1 MFSVPELPARLRP
14 QQERAAELRPH
25 CLPFATCNGE
35 ASHQD
40 SGMSGLAGALTR
52 QMPGYCMSWMG

>member
-14 QQERAAELRPH
+14 QQERTAELRQH
-25 CLPFATCNGE
+25 CLPFEMCNGE

-40 SGMSGLAGALTR
+40 SGMSWLACALTR
-52 QMPGYCMSWMG
+52 HMPSYCMSWMG